1 MVPTPVAMKRCTCVV
16 LALALAA
23 CGTLPQQRGV
33 HTDAPREQ
41 PPTQPEDDTA
51 SPSASDQVSRSEPRE
66 GAEVAIYQPRPEA
79 EPESLTRKYPTSLD
93 AVSGPAV
100 VSLVEQ
106 ANGAAQQDRYQTA
119 TAVLERALRIEPRN
133 AFVWARLAE
142 MHLKAGDL
150 QQAAATA
157 DRANSL
163 ARGNPY
169 LEVRNWRTI
178 AEARRAQGD
187 HAGAQAASQ
196 KAEHSRLRQS
206 GGD

>member
-1 MVPTPVAMKRCTCVV
+1 MVPTPVAMKRGICVV

-23 CGTLPQQRGV
+23 CGTLPQQRGGQ
-33 HTDAPREQ
+33 TDSPREQ
-41 PPTQPEDDTA
+41 PSSQSSSDA
-51 SPSASDQVSRSEPRE
+51 SASSESDQAARSEPRE
-66 GAEVAIYQPRPEA
+66 GAEVAIYQPRPDA
-79 EPESLTRKYPTSLD
+79 SPESLTRQYPTSLD
-93 AVSGPAV
+93 AISGPAV

-106 ANGAAQQDRYQTA
+106 ANGAARQGRYETA

-133 AFVWARLAE
+133 AFVWARLGE
-142 MHLKAGDL
+142 IHLQAGDA

-187 HAGAQAASQ
+187 RAGAQAAQQ
-196 KAEHSRLRQS
+196 KAEHARLRQS
-206 GGD
+206 GGG